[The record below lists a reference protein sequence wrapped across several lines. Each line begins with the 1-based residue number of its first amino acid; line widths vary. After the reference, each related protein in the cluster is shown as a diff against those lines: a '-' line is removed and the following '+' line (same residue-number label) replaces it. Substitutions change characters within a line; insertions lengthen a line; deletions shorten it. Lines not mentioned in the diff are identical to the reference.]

1 MAERDRDKKATH
13 RQRPSPVGRRD
24 ELEELLREL
33 GQDLPPDL
41 LQHLEDLQ
49 KVADAGINF
58 DDPQEVE
65 QALRRLEYER
75 IKREF
80 HPRVPLYGIRVDGE
94 GEMKPGKDP
103 SPTPP
108 PQEPTGRGRKR
119 SYQDDPRYR
128 AFYERLRAQQQKE
141 TTKYDEPPEF
151 TPLEELE
158 KTGWDGTPRP
168 WEQKPRAKSPM
179 PPAAPS
185 FPTTPQK
192 PQAAPE
198 PAGEEL
204 LPGTIMRLD
213 DGSIAIYKDAVSGKD
228 YALFYFL
235 EPNGVLVPRGIFLDQ
250 YEYFRIG
257 LLPPDLF
264 EAMIRSRR
272 WDRDAVIYYLDRFE
286 YAGHVRAIAQAR
298 NMVVEGGSS
307 AEPSYKVQAP
317 RPKSV
322 AVTPPA
328 PPEAPVDEPKE
339 MQAPVTEEPPPP
351 AVELPPPPKR
361 DPLERG
367 RVIRIVVAPGKVWEA
382 VYWTSDELGPIVAH
396 DTNREW
402 SLMHLDLSRFKD
414 AIEYGELL
422 SEEELDE
429 IEQSL
434 ARQRH

>member
-1 MAERDRDKKATH
+1 MAERDREKKATR
-13 RQRPSPVGRRD
+13 RQGQSPVGRRD

-33 GQDLPPDL
+33 GKDLPPDL
-41 LQHLEDLQ
+41 LEHLKDLQ
-49 KVADAGINF
+49 KVAHAGIDL
-58 DDPQEVE
+58 DDPQAVE
-65 QALRRLEYER
+65 QALRRLEFER

-80 HPRVPLYGIRVDGE
+80 HPRVPLYGMRVEGE
-94 GEMKPGKDP
+94 EEMKPRKDP
-103 SPTPP
+103 SPTPQ
-108 PQEPTGRGRKR
+108 PQETSGRERKR

-128 AFYERLRAQQQKE
+128 AFYERLRSQQQKE
-141 TTKYDEPPEF
+141 NTKYDAPPEF

-158 KTGWDGTPRP
+158 KSGWDGTPRP
-168 WEQKPRAKSPM
+168 WEQKPRSGAT
-179 PPAAPS
+179 PPAAPPL
-185 FPTTPQK
+185 PTMPQK
-192 PQAAPE
+192 PAVAPT

-213 DGSIAIYKDAVSGKD
+213 DGSIAIYKDAVTGKD

-272 WDRDAVIYYLDRFE
+272 WDRDAVVYYLDRFE

-298 NMVVEGGSS
+298 SMVVEGG
-307 AEPSYKVQAP
+307 ATEEPSYEVKAP

-322 AVTPPA
+322 SVTPPSA
-328 PPEAPVDEPKE
+328 MEHVGGPKE
-339 MQAPVTEEPPPP
+339 TPAAAERPSTAP
-351 AVELPPPPKR
+351 ELPPPPKK

-367 RVIRIVVAPGKVWEA
+367 RVIRICIAPGKVWEA
-382 VYWTSDELGPIVAH
+382 VYWTSDEMGPIVAH

-402 SLMHLDLSRFKD
+402 NLMHLDLSRFKD

-422 SEEELDE
+422 SEEELE
-429 IEQSL
+429 QIEQSL
-434 ARQRH
+434 ARQRD